1 MELLQI
7 DPARRCRSAAE
18 VMQRLAAIAGLE
30 SLESNDV
37 SQAYIATP
45 VLVGREAE
53 LRRFR
58 QRLRRT
64 LQGEG
69 AALCFEAAAG
79 LGRSRLLDASVLE
92 AKTHGATVLHVAGGA
107 ATTQAFSA
115 AHKLSEQL
123 LEALPELANR
133 AALESRTDATLF
145 TRAQAGT
152 LQLPPLAAWNAERR
166 VLQIEPARFIQAVG
180 RIRAIVIAVDDVQR
194 IDEALLA
201 LLAGLAHAAGD
212 SPVLLVVTCWLLL
225 ARHVTFTRRVDP
237 SVRLSTNAR
246 ALGSPR
252 PRS

>member
-1 MELLQI
+1 M
-7 DPARRCRSAAE
+7 
-18 VMQRLAAIAGLE
+18 
-30 SLESNDV
+30 
-37 SQAYIATP
+37 
-45 VLVGREAE
+45 
-53 LRRFR
+53 
-58 QRLRRT
+58 
-64 LQGEG
+64 
-69 AALCFEAAAG
+69 
-79 LGRSRLLDASVLE
+79 LE

-194 IDEALLA
+194 IDEASLA